1 MQTLFITKG
10 KTESTKGEREGG
22 RVLISPYSI
31 LILANPIFN
40 ISKF

>member
-1 MQTLFITKG
+1 MQTLFNTKA
-10 KTESTKGEREGG
+10 KTETPQGEREGG

-31 LILANPIFN
+31 LILANSIFN